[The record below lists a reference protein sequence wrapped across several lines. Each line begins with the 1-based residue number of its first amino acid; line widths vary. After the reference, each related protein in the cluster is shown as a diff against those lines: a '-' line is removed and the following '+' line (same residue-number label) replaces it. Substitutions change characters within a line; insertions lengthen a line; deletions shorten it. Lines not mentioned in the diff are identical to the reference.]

1 MNNKKSIVIT
11 AIVTVFLTSAFYM
24 TPVGEN
30 IYLIIKT
37 LSGDMSFSAKM
48 DRMSQLVDKY
58 YINEYDSKKMED
70 AALSAY
76 AAEINDPYTMYINK
90 DNYTAML
97 ESMGGDYVGIGV
109 EVYINDDFITIMS
122 VFENSPAKKA
132 GILKGDKII
141 AVEGEKADSSNYQ
154 ESINKIKGIDAPEG
168 DNDIIIT
175 ILRGEETIDFTLIRE
190 AVSVD
195 TVFSKVI
202 APSIGYIRLTDFGEK
217 TYADFAVQY
226 TQLKNQNITGLI
238 IDLRN
243 NPGGMLTTV
252 VNIADAIL
260 PSGNILTIKDKQGNE
275 TPYDSGESSI
285 DLPLCVL
292 INENSA
298 SASEVLAGAVRDL
311 KKGTLIGTKSYGK
324 GVVQSLMEFGDG
336 SAFKLTTAKYYT
348 PSGECIDGHGIT
360 PDIEVTLP
368 EELLN
373 KSIDELTLEEDEQ
386 LRTAVQVLN

>member
-1 MNNKKSIVIT
+1 M
-11 AIVTVFLTSAFYM
+11 
-24 TPVGEN
+24 
-30 IYLIIKT
+30 
-37 LSGDMSFSAKM
+37 
-48 DRMSQLVDKY
+48 
-58 YINEYDSKKMED
+58 
-70 AALSAY
+70 
-76 AAEINDPYTMYINK
+76 
-90 DNYTAML
+90 
-97 ESMGGDYVGIGV
+97 
-109 EVYINDDFITIMS
+109 
-122 VFENSPAKKA
+122 
-132 GILKGDKII
+132 
-141 AVEGEKADSSNYQ
+141 
-154 ESINKIKGIDAPEG
+154 
-168 DNDIIIT
+168 
-175 ILRGEETIDFTLIRE
+175 
-190 AVSVD
+190 
-195 TVFSKVI
+195 
-202 APSIGYIRLTDFGEK
+202 
-217 TYADFAVQY
+217 
-226 TQLKNQNITGLI
+226 
-238 IDLRN
+238 
-243 NPGGMLTTV
+243 

>member
-1 MNNKKSIVIT
+1 MNSKKSVAIT
-11 AIVTVFLTSAFYM
+11 AIITVILTSAFYM
-24 TPVGEN
+24 TPAGKN
-30 IYLIIKT
+30 IYSVINT
-37 LSGDMSFSAKM
+37 LSGDMTFSDKM
-48 DRMSQLVDKY
+48 DRMSRLVDKY
-58 YINEYDSKKMED
+58 YINDYDEEKMED

-76 AAEINDPYTMYINK
+76 AAEIDDPYTGYINS
-90 DNYTAML
+90 DNYAAMM
-97 ESMGGDYVGIGV
+97 ESMGGDYEGIGV
-109 EVYINDDFITIMS
+109 EVYIEDGLITVMT

-141 AVEGEKADSSNYQ
+141 AVEGEKADESNYQ
-154 ESINKIKGIDAPEG
+154 ESINTIKGVGAPEG
-168 DNDIIIT
+168 DKDVVIT
-175 ILRGEETIDFTLIRE
+175 IKRGEETKDLTLVRE

-226 TQLKNQNITGLI
+226 TQLKAQNITGLI

-252 VNIADAIL
+252 VNIANAIL
-260 PSGNILTIKDKQGNE
+260 PEGNILTIKDKQGNE
-275 TPYDSGESSI
+275 TPYDSDASCI
-285 DLPLCVL
+285 DLPICVL

-298 SASEVLAGAVRDL
+298 SASEVLSGAIRDH
-311 KKGTLIGTKSYGK
+311 KRGTLVGTKSFGK

-348 PSGECIDGHGIT
+348 PSGECIDGLGIT
-360 PDIEVTLP
+360 PDIEVKLS
-368 EELLN
+368 EDLMY
-373 KSIDELTLEEDEQ
+373 KSIADLTLEEDEQ
-386 LRTAVQVLN
+386 LRTALQVLN